1 MIEPYVLLSL
11 FSLITGIAI
20 GWKARNAKFI
30 LKIELIKV
38 IDSAHLSEKLETS
51 LRLAS

>member
-30 LKIELIKV
+30 L
-38 IDSAHLSEKLETS
+38 SEKPETS